1 MNKKVPFRKDLDK
14 AKSFD
19 TWAERTLTV
28 STILLIVTLIIDK
41 GFPEYNN
48 IGIWINRV
56 NCLFIILFA
65 VLEFVRN
72 NIFFHSRSKKIEDL
86 IDNSFKSSFAEDE
99 SENYFTNEQLS
110 PGIYKLGVNCFES
123 SFFSYSIAKE
133 MQTGLWVKNIII
145 SLLFVFI
152 GVCGF
157 NDIFVFII
165 QLSMPLMLFQQA
177 IKQSMLV
184 NRLEKILASFRK
196 LFNNMKGQADKSN
209 FIPEIILSVVE
220 YETVIAWANILLST
234 SVYEKLNA
242 SLSEKWEGMKSKYII
257 N

>member
-1 MNKKVPFRKDLDK
+1 
-14 AKSFD
+14 
-19 TWAERTLTV
+19 
-28 STILLIVTLIIDK
+28 
-41 GFPEYNN
+41 
-48 IGIWINRV
+48 
-56 NCLFIILFA
+56 
-65 VLEFVRN
+65 
-72 NIFFHSRSKKIEDL
+72 
-86 IDNSFKSSFAEDE
+86 
-99 SENYFTNEQLS
+99 
-110 PGIYKLGVNCFES
+110 
-123 SFFSYSIAKE
+123 
-133 MQTGLWVKNIII
+133 
-145 SLLFVFI
+145 
-152 GVCGF
+152 
-157 NDIFVFII
+157 
-165 QLSMPLMLFQQA
+165 MPLMLFQQA